1 VSASK
6 GSRVY
11 NDIMEKIK
19 SLSYMNG
26 DDEEEEIDHSFEDD
40 LYLVKT
46 PDKVFES

>member
-1 VSASK
+1 
-6 GSRVY
+6 
-11 NDIMEKIK
+11 MEKIK

-26 DDEEEEIDHSFEDD
+26 DEEEEEEIDHSFEDD